1 MKNWPDWVKWFNS
14 DNNRGGREDISK
26 SLRPEHDRRKWRVLL
41 TEMGEPGRG
50 TSGED
55 SKYSHVWAEFS

>member
-1 MKNWPDWVKWFNS
+1 MKTWQDLVSGFS
-14 DNNRGGREDISK
+14 DNTGESKDISK
-26 SLRPEHDRRKWRVLL
+26 SLSPRHDRGAWRVSV

-55 SKYSHVWAEFS
+55 RQNSYVRAGFR